1 MPAETPT
8 LPGPPRW
15 RQFSLRQLLAGMA
28 VVGGSLALARQ
39 LDAASWVVL
48 TVMLIPVA
56 LTLWETSG
64 RAWLGTLAGAL
75 VGGLGVLPLAPP
87 SGVAFVAA
95 LAAWLGG
102 ALHALALGHY
112 RWGTLVLILA
122 LACLVLVL
130 GPPLGRS

>member
-1 MPAETPT
+1 M
-8 LPGPPRW
+8 
-15 RQFSLRQLLAGMA
+15 
-28 VVGGSLALARQ
+28 ALARQ